1 MRKKE
6 RFSKIVT
13 FIFFIFFF
21 VWVVIQF
28 IFPIIIP
35 SDSINDLSGLTG
47 IYDNEEIIE
56 KISFPISSIYSIGDI
71 FCHQKSVRSLYIN
84 GNQMPFCS
92 RCTAIWLGVAVSLG
106 FMVFYTISL
115 NNKILFVIILGILPL
130 GIDGFGQ
137 LLGFWESTNFIR
149 ILTGLIT
156 GLICGLA
163 IGVII
168 DEIIE
173 FKK

>member
-6 RFSKIVT
+6 RFSKIIT
-13 FIFFIFFF
+13 FIFFIFFSI
-21 VWVVIQF
+21 WIIIQF
-28 IFPIIIP
+28 IAPIIIP
-35 SDSINDLSGLTG
+35 SNSIDNLSGITG
-47 IYDNEEIIE
+47 IYDNNENIDD
-56 KISFPISSIYSIGDI
+56 ISFPINLIYSTGDF
-71 FCHQKSVRSLYIN
+71 FCHQKSDRSLYIN

-92 RCTAIWLGVAVSLG
+92 RCTAIWLGISLGLG
-106 FMVFYTISL
+106 FMVLYSLSL
-115 NNKILFVIILGILPL
+115 NNKFLILIIMGILPL
-130 GIDGFGQ
+130 GIDGLGQ
-137 LLGFWESTNFIR
+137 LIGFWESTNPIR

-168 DEIIE
+168 DELVF